1 MNLNVTIIGQ
11 GLAFIIF
18 VLFCMKYIWPPII
31 SIIEHRQKEI
41 ADGITFAEQA
51 KKKLELAHETADEQL
66 IKAQN
71 KAFSIIK
78 QAEQQRLQIIE
89 AAKIQAEKERLKIL
103 TLTKGEIEV
112 QYKILNYELRQN
124 LAKLIVAGVEKIL
137 EHSVN
142 QEIDHDII
150 EKFIA
155 EL

>member
-31 SIIEHRQKEI
+31 GIIEDRQKEI

-51 KKKLELAHETADEQL
+51 NKKLELAKAQADEQL

-71 KAFSIIK
+71 KALIILK
-78 QAEQQRLQIIE
+78 QAELQRLKIIE
-89 AAKIQAEKERLKIL
+89 TAKMEAENERLKIL
-103 TLTKGEIEV
+103 TLTKGEIEA
-112 QYKILNYELRQN
+112 QYQILSYELRQK
-124 LAKLIVAGVEKIL
+124 LAKLIVAGVEKII
-137 EHSVN
+137 ENSVN
-142 QEIDHDII
+142 QEIDHNII
-150 EKFIA
+150 EKIIA

>member
-31 SIIEHRQKEI
+31 NIIEHRQKEI

-51 KKKLELAHETADEQL
+51 KKKLELAQAQADEQL
-66 IKAQN
+66 IQAQN
-71 KAFSIIK
+71 KALSIIK
-78 QAEQQRLQIIE
+78 QAEQQRFQIIE

-112 QYKILNYELRQN
+112 QYKNLSYELRQK
-124 LAKLIVAGVEKIL
+124 LAKMIIAGVEKIL

-142 QEIDHDII
+142 QEIDNNII
-150 EKFIA
+150 EKFISK
-155 EL
+155 L